1 MALPSA
7 AALDRVWRTPPGIIG
22 WLAAVNHKAV
32 GARFIGTAIF
42 FFLLGGLDSLVLR
55 AQLAV
60 PQSEL
65 VGAPEFAQLFTTH
78 GTAMMFFFAVPMVE
92 GLGMYFVP
100 LMIGARDMPF
110 PRLNALGYWLF
121 LFGGLLLYFP
131 TLADIANFFLPGDP
145 LPRHIPDGGWF
156 AYPPLTSAAYSPGLG
171 LDFWL
176 IAVTLAEISAII
188 GAVEIVVCIA
198 RTRAPGLT
206 LNRLPLFAWSIL
218 AIGIAILLAFPS
230 IVTGS
235 ILLELER
242 KLALPFYDAALGG
255 QPLLWQHLFWI
266 FGHPEVYIQ
275 FLPATGVVSMI
286 LPAFTRRPIV
296 AYSLIVVAI
305 LSTALFSLGLWVHHM
320 FATGLPWLGLTIFSA
335 SSMMITIPSGIQVFA
350 WLATLLAARALTL
363 NTAMLFVLGFL
374 LTFVFGGLTGVMVA
388 SVPFDLQV
396 HDTYFVTA
404 HFHYVLVGGVVFPIF
419 AGIYYWFPKVV
430 GRVLDE
436 RLGKLAFWL
445 TFIGFNATF
454 LLQHNLGLLGMR
466 RRVHTF
472 EAGLGW
478 DEMNFISTVG
488 AFVFAA
494 GFLVILMS
502 MWRAWRGGPVA
513 EANPWGAGTLEW
525 ATDSPP
531 ATYNFRL
538 IPTVDSREPLWTGAA
553 EVRVPALGD
562 GLPEGPPDEPVSRE
576 TLATS
581 LLDTRPVHNVL
592 LPGPTLAPLWLA
604 LALAIAG
611 FGVIADLYLLV
622 GAGVVAIPPII
633 VWWMWPRRDDL
644 DPVAP
649 GRTLAQPDLPYLVS
663 GAMSTPWWGLVLGL
677 GVVGL
682 IVMNLV
688 FSYVYLGVLAPAWPP
703 VGEGPGPVWL
713 PLVGLALVVSGAL
726 PMRLAVGAIRSGVGG
741 MRLVGGLVAAV
752 TAGCLALVLL
762 LAHALE
768 HLPNPA
774 GSSYAAMQAAL
785 LAAQG
790 VTLLGAVGVAGAV
803 ALQASRGMFDNRRF
817 MAVDH
822 AALIWY
828 FVAAIWVVVVAVL
841 HLLPPL

>member
-1 MALPSA
+1 MAFPSA
-7 AALDRVWRTPPGIIG
+7 AALDRAWRAPAGIIG
-22 WLAAVNHKAV
+22 FLGAVNHKPV
-32 GARFIGTAIF
+32 GARFVGTAIF

-55 AQLAV
+55 SQLAV
-60 PQSEL
+60 PQNDL

-92 GLGMYFVP
+92 GLAMYFVP

-131 TLADIANFFLPGDP
+131 TLADIANYFLPGDP

-156 AYPPLTSAAYSPGLG
+156 AYPPLTSATYSPDLG

-176 IAVTLAEISAII
+176 IAVTMAEISAII
-188 GAVEIVVCIA
+188 GAIEIVVCIA
-198 RTRAPGLT
+198 RNRAPGMT
-206 LNRLPLFAWSIL
+206 LNRLPLFVWSIL

-230 IVTGS
+230 VVTGS

-242 KLALPFYDAALGG
+242 KVGMPFYDATLGG

-275 FLPATGVVSMI
+275 FLPAAGVISMI
-286 LPAFTRRPIV
+286 LPVFTRRPIV
-296 AYSLIVVAI
+296 AYSLIVVSI
-305 LSTALFSLGLWVHHM
+305 LATALFSLGLWVHHM

-335 SSMMITIPSGIQVFA
+335 SSMMITIPRGIQVFA
-350 WLATLLAARALTL
+350 WLATLLAARRLQL
-363 NTAMLFVLGFL
+363 NTAMLFALAFL
-374 LTFVFGGLTGVMVA
+374 LTFTFGGLTGVMVA

-419 AGIYYWFPKVV
+419 AGIYYWFPKAF
-430 GRVLDE
+430 GRLLDE

-445 TFIGFNATF
+445 TFICFNATF

-494 GFLVILMS
+494 GFLVILFS
-502 MWRAWRGGPVA
+502 AWRAWRGGPDA
-513 EANPWGAGTLEW
+513 GANPWQGSTLEW
-525 ATDSPP
+525 SIPSPP
-531 ATYNFRL
+531 PSYNFRR
-538 IPTVDSREPLWTGAA
+538 IPHVRGREPLWEAQAPEAA
-553 EVRVPALGD
+553 SGE
-562 GLPEGPPDEPVSRE
+562 PEGPADEELSRE
-576 TLATS
+576 TPATS

-592 LPGPTLAPLWLA
+592 LPGTSLAPLA

-611 FGVIADLYLLV
+611 TGFGVVADLYLIVIPALL
-622 GAGVVAIPPII
+622 ALPAIIA
-633 VWWMWPRRDDL
+633 WWLWPGKEDRQ
-644 DPVAP
+644 PVAP
-649 GRTLAQPDLPYLVS
+649 GRTLPWPDLPYRVS

-677 GVVGL
+677 GVIGL

-688 FSYVYLGVLAPAWPP
+688 FSYVYLAVLAPAWPP
-703 VGEGPGPVWL
+703 SGQAPGDSLL
-713 PLVGLALVVSGAL
+713 PLVGLSFVAAGAVAVWAGLRGLRKEANRNRLTAALGASA
-726 PMRLAVGAIRSGVGG
+726 LA
-741 MRLVGGLVAAV
+741 GLVAC
-752 TAGCLALVLL
+752 GLLVLHATTQ
-762 LAHALE
+762 LAD
-768 HLPNPA
+768 PR
-774 GSSYAAMQAAL
+774 SSSFAAMQALLLVTQAL
-785 LAAQG
+785 LVLVAAG
-790 VTLLGAVGVAGAV
+790 VSAGVAM
-803 ALQASRGMFDNRRF
+803 QAWRDHFNTERL
-817 MAVDH
+817 MAVH
-822 AALIWY
+822 HTALIWY
-828 FVAAIWVVVVAVL
+828 FVVAAWLVIRAVL
-841 HLLPPL
+841 LLLPDLSSV